1 MTNVRSTLGLRREF
15 HCLSPRHTH
24 GYLVSIERGQMLSK
38 IQTHKWLHFPAFSDR
53 REVSPTVWTWWIR
66 SRRGQVF
73 LLFFSSHNRS
83 KPKRKTLKSFPAQR
97 NGKRER
103 GIYKI
108 NNEETSSWGF
118 SFIPFFRCLS
128 SCVWCLLIHKII
140 KAKGARRICYLHPVL
155 SHPSIFLAY
164 LSEKKNGKRNFHPE
178 DRKKN
183 NKRCANSS
191 CALFVV
197 RGREKYDDVQKRR
210 KNFRVLIDFPM
221 KLRLQES
228 LVKFAGDG
236 KVLQSGVRWNVSIPT
251 TKE

>member
-1 MTNVRSTLGLRREF
+1 MKKHRLEDF
-15 HCLSPRHTH
+15 H
-24 GYLVSIERGQMLSK
+24 
-38 IQTHKWLHFPAFSDR
+38 
-53 REVSPTVWTWWIR
+53 
-66 SRRGQVF
+66 
-73 LLFFSSHNRS
+73 LFH
-83 KPKRKTLKSFPAQR
+83 
-97 NGKRER
+97 
-103 GIYKI
+103 
-108 NNEETSSWGF
+108 
-118 SFIPFFRCLS
+118 FFRCLS

-164 LSEKKNGKRNFHPE
+164 LSEKKNGKTEFSSRGWE
-178 DRKKN
+178 KN

-221 KLRLQES
+221 KFRLQES
-228 LVKFAGDG
+228 LVKFTGDG
-236 KVLQSGVRWNVSIPT
+236 KVLQSGVRSKASIPT